1 VRGSVIKYVQLP
13 SSEVDTDLLQ
23 DATRRDQAQQ
33 KK

>member
-1 VRGSVIKYVQLP
+1 VIKYVQLP